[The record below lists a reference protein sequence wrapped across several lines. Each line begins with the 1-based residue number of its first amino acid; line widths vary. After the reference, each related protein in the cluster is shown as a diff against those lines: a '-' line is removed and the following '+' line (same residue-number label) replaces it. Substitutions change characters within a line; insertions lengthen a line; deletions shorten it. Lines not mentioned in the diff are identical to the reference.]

1 MKLYQLTASSFS
13 YLIRKFPVTG
23 NLVNYLQT
31 EEDFVVPI
39 VVVGQVDKQVVK
51 GILLNDT
58 SQYYNSTVKY

>member
-23 NLVNYLQT
+23 NLVNYLQN

-39 VVVGQVDKQVVK
+39 VVGPVDKQGVK